1 MKILVT
7 GSNGFIGQ
15 NMVNALKEKHK
26 VSTYEWGQQYPLL
39 DELDWVVHL
48 GAISST
54 TEKDVR
60 LIVRQNLE
68 SSIYLYEDC
77 IEKGVNFQF
86 ASSASVY
93 GIDPTNFKEDADLN
107 PQTHYA
113 RSKALFEYYIKI
125 RQAPIVTK
133 VF

>member
-113 RSKALFEYYIKI
+113 LSLIHI
-125 RQAPIVTK
+125 
-133 VF
+133 